1 MMVESCTYY
10 QEIGIRKVFISGN
23 QYNLP
28 VKWENGLV
36 ESRLIL
42 VLTPSERT
50 LARTASH
57 KVLSEIVF
65 SENGNMYRLFI
76 TLAHPSIRILRV
88 LKSPSPYSEVHSP

>member
-1 MMVESCTYY
+1 M
-10 QEIGIRKVFISGN
+10 
-23 QYNLP
+23 YNSP

-57 KVLSEIVF
+57 NVLSEIVF
-65 SENGNMYRLFI
+65 SENRMTKY
-76 TLAHPSIRILRV
+76 
-88 LKSPSPYSEVHSP
+88 